1 METNSNLIQQEPTSD
16 ERLLALL
23 SHLSVFMGGII
34 LPLII
39 WATQKDKSKFVRFH
53 SLQAIFYQLAL
64 AGIIILFVIVLLIIL
79 FASGIGLG
87 ALENSGAGGGKDL
100 PAFFIVLMII
110 FYGGIFLMVIAGMG
124 YSIYV
129 ALKSFKGEL
138 IRIPVIGNIIYQK
151 VYGQT

>member
-1 METNSNLIQQEPTSD
+1 MEIKSDQALQEPTSD

-64 AGIIILFVIVLLIIL
+64 AGIIILFVIVLVIIL

-87 ALENSGAGGGKDL
+87 AMENAGAGGGKDL

-110 FYGGIFLMVIAGMG
+110 FYGGIFLMVIAGMA

-129 ALKSFKGEL
+129 ALKSYKGEL
-138 IRIPVIGNIIYQK
+138 IRIPVIGNIIFQK
-151 VYGQT
+151 VYGQV